1 MARQSAAERAASAP
15 LVSVIVVVKKDRRIA
30 RLLDCLARL
39 RGPES
44 REVVVVDASAGE
56 LDDIRS
62 AHPEVRWI
70 SFVPTS
76 SISVAAQ
83 RNVGVHEARG
93 EVIAFVD
100 ADCVPVGDWLNAL
113 VSPILGGSEKL
124 VAGAIRSSEGNSSHD
139 WHWEKYT
146 GSRVY
151 LDEARTGNLAV
162 HRDVFARHGSFDEG
176 MRYGSDGEFT
186 MRAAANGTPIRF
198 VPEAIV
204 LHEWGGLRTNVRR
217 AFLYGEAHARLHK
230 RHRWTRRRLLG
241 QDFVYPAYAGF
252 LVGLPLSAVFWG
264 YPLLLVVPLVKN
276 RNNRPFHVVSLNLV
290 HGLGYLREL
299 VAPAR

>member
-1 MARQSAAERAASAP
+1 MSTTARRP
-15 LVSVIVVVKKDRRIA
+15 VVSVVVVVKNDRRIA
-30 RLLDCLARL
+30 RLLECLERL
-39 RGPES
+39 PES
-44 REVVVVDASAGE
+44 QPREVVIVDASAGE
-56 LDDIRS
+56 LDDISS
-62 AHPEVRWI
+62 AHPGVRWI
-70 SFVPTS
+70 PFTPTS
-76 SISVAAQ
+76 SISVAEQ
-83 RNVGVHEARG
+83 RNIGVNEACG
-93 EVIAFVD
+93 DVIVFVD
-100 ADCVPVGDWLNAL
+100 ADCLPVGDWLEAL
-113 VSPILGGSEKL
+113 VSPILDGSEKL
-124 VAGAIRSSEGNSSHD
+124 VAGAIRSQEGSSSHD
-139 WHWEKYT
+139 WHWDKYT
-146 GSRVY
+146 STRVY

-162 HRDVFARHGSFDEG
+162 HRQVFAQHGQFDEG

-204 LHEWGGLRTNVRR
+204 LHEWGGLRANVRR

-241 QDFVYPAYAGF
+241 QDFVYPAYAVF
-252 LVGLPLSAVFWG
+252 LVGLPLSTVFWG

-290 HGLGYLREL
+290 HGVGYLREL

>member
-1 MARQSAAERAASAP
+1 M
-15 LVSVIVVVKKDRRIA
+15 
-30 RLLDCLARL
+30 
-39 RGPES
+39 
-44 REVVVVDASAGE
+44 VVVDASAGG

-62 AHPEVRWI
+62 AHPGVRWI
-70 SFVPTS
+70 PFVSTS
-76 SISVAAQ
+76 SISVAEQ

-93 EVIAFVD
+93 DVIVFVD

-113 VSPILGGSEKL
+113 VSPILVGSEKL
-124 VAGAIRSSEGNSSHD
+124 VAGAIRSQEGSSSHD
-139 WHWEKYT
+139 WHWDKYT
-146 GSRVY
+146 SSRVY

-162 HRDVFARHGSFDEG
+162 HREVFARHGRFDEG

-186 MRAAANGTPIRF
+186 MRAAANGTRIRF

-204 LHEWGGLRTNVRR
+204 LHDWGGLRANVRR

-241 QDFVYPAYAGF
+241 PDFVYPAYAAF
-252 LVGLPLSAVFWG
+252 LVGLPLATVFWG

-276 RNNRPFHVVSLNLV
+276 RNNRPFQVVSLNLV